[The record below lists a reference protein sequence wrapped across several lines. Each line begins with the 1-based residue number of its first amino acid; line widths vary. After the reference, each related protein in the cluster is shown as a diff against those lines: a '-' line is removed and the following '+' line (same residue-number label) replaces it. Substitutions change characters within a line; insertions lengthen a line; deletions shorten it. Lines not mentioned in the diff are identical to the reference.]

1 MLLRTVS
8 AQILSLVRRWPIVH
22 WPVHQAAR
30 LIIKTGW
37 GEKYVREVLGP
48 NAQTDT
54 EYRDWILAHDTL
66 SDADLAAIA
75 DHIARMATPPKISV
89 VMPAYATPAPLIK
102 AAIASVQAQLYP
114 HWELCIADDGSPGEA
129 LWALLEDEARRDA
142 RIRIVRRPVNGQ
154 IAAATNSALGL
165 ATGDF
170 VAFMDHDDLLTAHA
184 LYHVAATLEQHPD
197 AGLIYSDEDKI
208 DERGLRSQPYFKT
221 ARNADLMLGQNIV
234 NHLAVYRRSLVE
246 DLGGVREGF
255 EGAQDHDLALRAAGR
270 IGPGRIHHIPWVL
283 YHWRW
288 RGRQGSFSRRWAQVC
303 ADAARRAVA
312 EHLIRTGQTGATV
325 SNQPGAARWLR
336 VQRALPAP
344 PPLVSIIVPTRDRL
358 DLLARCAEG
367 VLQGTDY
374 GPLELI
380 IVDNGSVEPETLA
393 HFEVLKADP
402 RVRILPAPGP
412 FNFSA
417 LMNRAVAEA
426 RGEIIVLLNND
437 ISMIG
442 ADWLSEMVSHAVR
455 PSVGAVGARLLYPDG
470 TVQHAGVVL
479 GTGGVAGHLHTG
491 APGDYPGYQGHLKL
505 ARNVSAVTAACLAMR
520 RSVWDEMGGM
530 DAERLTVAFND
541 VDLCLRIRTAGYDI
555 VWTPFAE
562 LYHHESASRGLD
574 LEPVAA
580 ARFQSEIN
588 TMRERWGP
596 VLDADPFYGPVF
608 DNRFTNYRPADVPRR
623 VVPYQTSVIPAKAG
637 TQVFSEGSELPRPAP
652 KHPPTVKTPGSPLSR
667 G

>member
-8 AQILSLVRRWPIVH
+8 AQILSVVRRSPIIH

-30 LIIKTGW
+30 LIIKTAW

-48 NAQTDT
+48 NAQTDAA
-54 EYRDWILAHDTL
+54 YRDWIVAHDTL
-66 SDADLAAIA
+66 TDADRASIA
-75 DHIARMATPPKISV
+75 EHIARMADPPKISV
-89 VMPAYATPAPLIK
+89 VMPAFATPAALIK
-102 AAIASVQAQLYP
+102 AAIASVQTQLYP

-129 LWALLEDEARRDA
+129 LWALLEEEARRDP
-142 RIRIVRRPVNGQ
+142 RIRIVRRPANGQ
-154 IAAATNSALGL
+154 IAAATNSALAL

-170 VAFMDHDDLLTAHA
+170 VAFMDHDDLLTEHA
-184 LYHVAATLEQHPD
+184 LYHVAATLEQYPD

-208 DERGLRSQPYFKT
+208 DERGRRSQPYFKI
-221 ARNADLMLGQNIV
+221 AWNAELMLGQNMV
-234 NHLAVYRRSLVE
+234 NHLAVYRRSLIE

-255 EGAQDHDLALRAAGR
+255 EGAQDHDLALRAAER
-270 IGPGRIHHIPWVL
+270 IGPTRIHHMPWVL

-303 ADAARRAVA
+303 ADAARRSVA
-312 EHLIRTGQTGATV
+312 EHLARTDQMGTTV

-336 VQRALPAP
+336 VHRAMPTP

-367 VLQGTDY
+367 VLHGTDY
-374 GPLELI
+374 SPLELI

-393 HFEVLKADP
+393 HFELLKTDP
-402 RVRILPAPGP
+402 RVRILSAPGP

-426 RGEIIVLLNND
+426 RGEIILLLNND

-455 PSVGAVGARLLYPDG
+455 PDVGAVGARLLYPDG

-479 GTGGVAGHLHTG
+479 GTGGVAGHLHVG
-491 APGDYPGYQGHLKL
+491 APGEYPGYQGHLKL

-520 RSVWDEMGGM
+520 RSVWDEVSGM
-530 DAERLTVAFND
+530 DAEHLTVAFND
-541 VDLCLRIRTAGYDI
+541 VDLCLKIRAAGYDI
-555 VWTPFAE
+555 IWTPFAE

-580 ARFQSEIN
+580 ARFQGEIN

-596 VLDADPFYGPVF
+596 VLDNDPFYGPVF
-608 DNRFTNYRPADVPRR
+608 DMRFTNYRPADVPRR
-623 VVPYQTSVIPAKAG
+623 VVPWMSATACWK
-637 TQVFSEGSELPRPAP
+637 LP
-652 KHPPTVKTPGSPLSR
+652 
-667 G
+667 